1 VNMISWVARYQ
12 GMPRTVMDD
21 AGSMM
26 RKLFPYKVKI
36 DNAILKSNYDDI
48 KEWLYELLGDDE
60 FIWGFNSFHFKDE
73 TIAMQFKL
81 AWRYE

>member
-1 VNMISWVARYQ
+1 
-12 GMPRTVMDD
+12 
-21 AGSMM
+21 MM

-60 FIWGFNSFHFKDE
+60 FIWGFSSFHFKDE